1 MAASQPEKCVCT
13 LLQVAALMRER
24 DSLAQ
29 QNAALA
35 ATTGRLMGAGT
46 NTDPGTPTS
55 PVTLASVLDSQ
66 AGGSSMG
73 SADGG
78 LGRSAVQSAAA
89 RQLMVR
95 AASTPGSLAVG
106 GPEGT
111 LLTPGQARE
120 IGALLSRLTRE
131 NAAFMRS
138 RDVAA
143 GERDAA
149 LERVSALE
157 VELELLQEQL
167 RWVGAWAGFG
177 SLLTPLALR
186 VLSATARHM
195 CWQVSH
201 MLCHKCL
208 LVSTTIGHEAAMCIR
223 C

>member
-1 MAASQPEKCVCT
+1 
-13 LLQVAALMRER
+13 MRER

-55 PVTLASVLDSQ
+55 PATLASVLDSQ
-66 AGGSSMG
+66 AGGSSM
-73 SADGG
+73 SSTDGG
-78 LGRSAVQSAAA
+78 FGRSAVQSAAA

-95 AASTPGSLAVG
+95 AASTPGSLLTVG
-106 GPEGT
+106 SPEGT

-138 RDVAA
+138 RDAAA

-149 LERVSALE
+149 LDRVSALE

-167 RWVGAWAGFG
+167 RWVAGTLGHRGAC
-177 SLLTPLALR
+177 
-186 VLSATARHM
+186 M
-195 CWQVSH
+195 CWVH
-201 MLCHKCL
+201 MLRPGGGAATSCAG
-208 LVSTTIGHEAAMCIR
+208 VSWSFTA
-223 C
+223 